1 MASHRDKVVALFE
14 KHRIKPGTPYDED
27 HFLDFLLHEPKKKR
41 AVYNRF
47 RGLRRFNA
55 FIDEVQYEFAV
66 CFSLKDHDA
75 NYSLDKFVDR
85 VKELET
91 SHRSSLASLSNQ
103 IQAGPGWN
111 FVVIVNFI
119 LLVVAIWLRNSTWAI
134 VALIGAAAFLN
145 GWFLWFSR
153 RTKTYHARLLT
164 RIEDTQRRLRP
175 PARAGQLSR

>member
-1 MASHRDKVVALFE
+1 MASHREKVVALFE
-14 KHRIKPGTPYDED
+14 KHRIKPGRPYDED

-41 AVYNRF
+41 AVYDSF

-66 CFSLKDHDA
+66 CFSLKDRDA

-91 SHRSSLASLSNQ
+91 SHRSSLASLHNQ
-103 IQAGPGWN
+103 IQAGPEWN
-111 FVVIVNFI
+111 LVVIVNFI
-119 LLVVAIWLRNSTWAI
+119 LLAVAIWLRNNTWAI

-145 GWFLWFSR
+145 GSFLRFWR
-153 RTKTYHARLLT
+153 RTKRYNASLLS
-164 RIEDTQRRLRP
+164 RIEDTHQR
-175 PARAGQLSR
+175 S